1 MLKTAHPVFLKVS
14 ELSAKFSV
22 CLDSRV
28 PSTLNKNEQWSPTLV
43 SVMSIVREAN
53 ASQTG

>member
-1 MLKTAHPVFLKVS
+1 MLKTAHLVFLKVS